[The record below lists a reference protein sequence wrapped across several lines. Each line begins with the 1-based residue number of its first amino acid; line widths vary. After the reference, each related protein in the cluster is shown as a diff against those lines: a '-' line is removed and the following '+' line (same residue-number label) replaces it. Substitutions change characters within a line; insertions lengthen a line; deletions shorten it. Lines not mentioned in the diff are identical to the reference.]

1 MINKNLIAPLIDK
14 ILPLVLLCLII
25 SIPTSSTFRSIF
37 LILSIVLIILNPVY
51 QSLLYQYRKEPLM
64 LVSVGIF
71 LVAFLG
77 CFYGDATFSEK
88 ISTLEKYTKF
98 LFFPI
103 LIVAFYNRNFRF
115 KALNTYLA
123 IMTVVLIISFLK
135 WTGFIKFGNP
145 DLDHIFYNHI
155 ITGLMIGYAA
165 YISASLAWSE
175 DKKLKPIY
183 ILLLILFTFQIFFLN
198 FGRTGYIIYVLLM
211 SLFLIQ
217 TLSLRAALISLVA
230 GLLIINT
237 IYIYNPIMHNGI
249 NKIFKDI
256 ASYNK
261 NNKET
266 PIGQRLQFHDFSKK
280 IFYRHPILGNGTS
293 GFGHAFKLEKPV
305 LSWGPNL
312 AEPHSQYW
320 LILAEFGLFGSVMFI
335 LFLCALFRSILQL
348 KDMRMIAIGLF
359 FMFLFGNLTDSL
371 FYYSSTGVFFLT
383 MMALCLGEQFDNNRR
398 VTSNN

>member
-51 QSLLYQYRKEPLM
+51 QTLLYQYRKEPLM
-64 LVSVGIF
+64 LASVGIF
-71 LVAFLG
+71 LLAFIG
-77 CFYGDATFSEK
+77 CFYGDATISEK

-103 LIVAFYNRNFRF
+103 LIVAFYNSHFRF

-123 IMTVVLIISFLK
+123 SMTIVLLISILK
-135 WTGFIKFGNP
+135 WTGLLKFGNIY
-145 DLDHIFYNHI
+145 LDHIFYNHI
-155 ITGLMIGYAA
+155 ITGLMMGYAA

-175 DKKLKPIY
+175 DRKLKPIY
-183 ILLLILFTFQIFFLN
+183 ILLLILFTFQIFFLSY
-198 FGRTGYIIYVLLM
+198 GRTGYIIYVLLM
-211 SLFLIQ
+211 FLFLIQ
-217 TLSLRAALISLVA
+217 TLTLRAALISLVA
-230 GLLIINT
+230 GLLIIT
-237 IYIYNPIMHNGI
+237 SIYFNNPIMHNGI
-249 NKIFKDI
+249 NNIFKDV
-256 ASYNK
+256 ASYKSND
-261 NNKET
+261 KET

-280 IFYRHPILGNGTS
+280 LFFSHPILGNGTS

-305 LSWGPNL
+305 SSWGPNL

-320 LILAEFGLFGSVMFI
+320 LILAEFGLFGSVMFL
-335 LFLCALFRSILQL
+335 LFLYTLFRTILKL

-383 MMALCLGEQFDNNRR
+383 MMALCLGEQFDNNR
-398 VTSNN
+398 